1 MDAAVRS
8 PYLPNSAVVTTI
20 NSDACGRICF
30 IAIGSPCSDS
40 ACITNCGK
48 VVKGE
53 EIGYFV
59 HGGTPYVLMVR
70 GSLSSRTDVCVPHC
84 RSFVLLADLVGI
96 RARRVHRG

>member
-1 MDAAVRS
+1 
-8 PYLPNSAVVTTI
+8 
-20 NSDACGRICF
+20 
-30 IAIGSPCSDS
+30 
-40 ACITNCGK
+40 